1 MSAEFEKVD
10 GAARLH
16 AEEAEWAAA
25 VAATGVPS
33 ELAGALAP
41 LAGADTTTVTDP
53 SVVSAA
59 ELSLGPAQ
67 VHLDVT
73 TVSGDRGVIASLGS
87 DGVVAASAARVL
99 VVPRGGEPT
108 TFVPGVELSL
118 FRAENLAA
126 EIMRLLPP
134 DAPLAAESV
143 GEPVTLRH
151 ADALVL
157 SQAVQS
163 GDDAMATQ
171 IAADNGWDEV
181 PEVLSALADG
191 VRANATVA
199 FRVAGRSNLVVRRWL
214 QSELGWVGLAIA
226 DGTIVH
232 TPCSR
237 EDIANELVYSLTGAF
252 EVALAG
258 AGHSG

>member
-1 MSAEFEKVD
+1 MSSEFGKLD
-10 GAARLH
+10 GAARVR
-16 AEEAEWAAA
+16 ADEADWAAA
-25 VAATGVPS
+25 IASAGVPP

-41 LAGADTTTVTDP
+41 LAEPTADVPD
-53 SVVSAA
+53 SAVVSAA
-59 ELSLGPAQ
+59 ELSVGPAQ
-67 VHLDVT
+67 LHLDVT
-73 TVSGDRGVIASLGS
+73 TVSGDRGLIASFGS

-99 VVPRGGEPT
+99 LVPRGGEAT
-108 TFVPGVELSL
+108 SFVPGVELSL
-118 FRAENLAA
+118 FRAEHLVG

-134 DAPLAAESV
+134 DAPFAASSAAEPITV
-143 GEPVTLRH
+143 RH

-163 GDDAMATQ
+163 GDQALAAQ

-191 VRANATVA
+191 VRANATIA
-199 FRVAGRSNLVVRRWL
+199 FRVAGRSSLVVRRWL
-214 QSELGWVGLAIA
+214 QSELGWVGIAIA

-237 EDIANELVYSLTGAF
+237 QDVANELTYSLTGAF

-258 AGHSG
+258 VGHRG